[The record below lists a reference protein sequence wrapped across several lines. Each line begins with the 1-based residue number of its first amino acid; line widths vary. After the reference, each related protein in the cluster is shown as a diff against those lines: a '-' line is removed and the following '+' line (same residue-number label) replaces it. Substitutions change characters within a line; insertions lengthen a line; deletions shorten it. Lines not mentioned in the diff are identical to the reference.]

1 MLQPMS
7 VKRFDQGAMG
17 PLPKKESRQ
26 VTCVETRANLSIVC
40 ESLKGGDPAARS
52 RTATLL
58 RLHPSH

>member
-1 MLQPMS
+1 MLQPISIS
-7 VKRFDQGAMG
+7 VSTRELWGRFLQ
-17 PLPKKESRQ
+17 ESRQ
-26 VTCVETRANLSIVC
+26 VTCVETRADLSSVC